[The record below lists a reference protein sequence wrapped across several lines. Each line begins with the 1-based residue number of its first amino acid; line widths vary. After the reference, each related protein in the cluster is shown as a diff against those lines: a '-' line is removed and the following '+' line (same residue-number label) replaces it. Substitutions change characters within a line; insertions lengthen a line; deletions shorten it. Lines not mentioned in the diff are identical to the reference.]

1 MNSPTPKS
9 SPITVTTLTVDEDS
23 TAASKLEDGQ
33 KFAGFKEGNNF
44 AGLEDVRRLAGLE
57 EGHKFE
63 SQLRVDVRKLARIEA
78 GHKSAGLAAS
88 TLAGLEAGLVL
99 A

>member
-1 MNSPTPKS
+1 MVRK
-9 SPITVTTLTVDEDS
+9 
-23 TAASKLEDGQ
+23 GH
-33 KFAGFKEGNNF
+33 NF

-78 GHKSAGLAAS
+78 GHKSAGLAVS
-88 TLAGLEAGLVL
+88 TLARLEAGLRLVL